1 MKLPEGFKLLEA
13 GSREKHSIKPRT
25 LYGLKQSRR
34 MWHISEYL
42 IKEVSKMILFVH
54 VHS

>member
-1 MKLPEGFKLLEA
+1 MKLPERFKLLEA

-25 LYGLKQSRR
+25 SLYGLKQLRR

-42 IKEVSKMILFVH
+42 LKEV
-54 VHS
+54 

>member
-13 GSREKHSIKPRT
+13 GFREKHSIKPRT
-25 LYGLKQSRR
+25 SLYELKQSRR

-42 IKEVSKMILFVH
+42 MKEA
-54 VHS
+54 